1 MCIMAL
7 DNDDPY
13 PFNRKDHPYP
23 EPYEDGIP
31 VHNLHKPKPSEK
43 QPDLWESPARPHH
56 KQESELVTL
65 ESCAIMYI
73 NKGTQADIKK
83 AMLLLEC
90 LLDLKY

>member
-1 MCIMAL
+1 MMAL

-23 EPYEDGIP
+23 EPYEDFTP
-31 VHNLHKPKPSEK
+31 PKPTPSVK
-43 QPDLWESPARPHH
+43 QRPHH

-73 NKGTQADIKK
+73 NKGTQADIRK

>member
-1 MCIMAL
+1 MAL
-7 DNDDPY
+7 DNDDTY

-23 EPYEDGIP
+23 EPYEDFTP
-31 VHNLHKPKPSEK
+31 PKPTPSVK